1 MSIDIHDISCIDF
14 GIYTADE
21 IRQMAVCK
29 IDSTKLTGPGTV
41 YDERMGCNTD
51 TDEPCVTCGLKKECW
66 GHFGYID
73 LVQPVLHPMFYKMIS
88 TFLKCF
94 CKQCHR
100 LLFLKDQIE
109 LAGFSKM
116 KNERRF
122 NKMLEKL
129 DKIDMCSQ
137 CFSPQ
142 PKIIYKSKDMTINM
156 EYKQRKGD
164 GKISIVMEV
173 DDIKKIFDNISDEDV
188 EMLGLN
194 PLRTR
199 PKNLILTV
207 LPVIPPCS
215 RPYVLADGNIC
226 DDDLTYQLIEIVKIN
241 NQLSTNDTQKRQKL
255 IQSLRFRISTM
266 FNNSKGKAKQPTDS
280 RPLKGL
286 KERLAGKKGRIRDN
300 LMGKRVNFSART
312 VIGADPTLKLGQ
324 LGIPYEVAQ
333 IHTKPETV
341 TDFNIK
347 WLTEL
352 VNSGK
357 ANFLTTM
364 RKRRDEE
371 GNEIGPEVKIRNN
384 LQYGLY
390 KKGTELLYG
399 DLIVRGDF
407 KFKTDKKGNII
418 IPEDTGTTK
427 IITVKQKLETG
438 DRLIR
443 NGKFIEVKYPSKK
456 NITLK
461 IGDIVERQLQK
472 NDIVLFNR
480 QPTLHRG
487 SMLAMEVIPM
497 PHKSFRFNLAATK
510 SFNADFDGDEMN
522 IHTPQSYEAEAELRM
537 ISATALNIITPQES
551 KPIITITQDSLVA
564 AFLMT
569 RRHFPLTR
577 GQFSDISMKGEHLD
591 GSGLFTPIRLK
602 TIERVLKQNG
612 KKPDLF
618 NG

>member
-1 MSIDIHDISCIDF
+1 MSVDIHDISCIDF

-41 YDERMGCNTD
+41 YDERMGCSTD

-100 LLFLKDQIE
+100 LLLLKDQIE

-142 PKIIYKSKDMTINM
+142 PKITYKSKDMTINM

-194 PLRTR
+194 PSRTH

-241 NQLSTNDTQKRQKL
+241 NQLATNDSQKRQKL

-324 LGIPYEVAQ
+324 VGIPYEVAQ

-341 TDFNIK
+341 TEFNIK
-347 WLTEL
+347 WFTEL

-364 RKRRDEE
+364 RRRRDEE

-399 DLIVRGDF
+399 DLIVRGDL

-418 IPEDTGTTK
+418 IPEDTGKTK
-427 IITVKQKLETG
+427 IITVKTGKEKLETG

-472 NDIVLFNR
+472 HDIVLFNR
-480 QPTLHRG
+480 QPGKIKL
-487 SMLAMEVIPM
+487 
-497 PHKSFRFNLAATK
+497 
-510 SFNADFDGDEMN
+510 
-522 IHTPQSYEAEAELRM
+522 
-537 ISATALNIITPQES
+537 ISN
-551 KPIITITQDSLVA
+551 
-564 AFLMT
+564 
-569 RRHFPLTR
+569 
-577 GQFSDISMKGEHLD
+577 
-591 GSGLFTPIRLK
+591 
-602 TIERVLKQNG
+602 
-612 KKPDLF
+612 
-618 NG
+618 